1 MGKVAESLEN
11 WLACGLAQRRTQ
23 ARIDRC
29 GERWSRGGIHQR
41 FDAAMANLPEESAE
55 AVAEAASTLF
65 ADALWLD
72 ELIDTLASE
81 LRDDPFFEPPFPP
94 LHTDVHQG
102 LVVFQDRRLM
112 IAAGTT
118 GIGPIAAR
126 KSARRGPTSVGFT
139 GRLTVLKFLKA
150 GDALISL
157 WKAPPLKSDF
167 SAATAGRCTR
177 VGERRLEDG
186 DLIVVDGREQGYV
199 IEHARSSLV
208 IIQAEIIL
216 DQAPVR
222 AEFDSATGDYVGCSA
237 NDDGSS
243 RIQMLTTL
251 LRKLAAPGAFAAI
264 ADFLGH
270 PDFFVR
276 WHAMRE
282 LLGIDVEAAL
292 PHLRHMADQDPHP
305 DPRRA
310 ARALLERLERMD
322 A

>member
-1 MGKVAESLEN
+1 MGKAAESLEN
-11 WLACGLAQRRTQ
+11 WLACRLAQRLTQ
-23 ARIDRC
+23 ARIDCC
-29 GERWSRGGIHQR
+29 GERWSRGAIQQR
-41 FDAAMANLPEESAE
+41 FDAAMAKLPEESAE
-55 AVAEAASTLF
+55 AVAAAASTLF
-65 ADALWLD
+65 ADVFWLD

-81 LRDDPFFEPPFPP
+81 LRDDPFFEPPFTP

-102 LVVFQDRRLM
+102 LVVFQDPRLM

-126 KSARRGPTSVGFT
+126 KSAPRGPTSVGLT

-157 WKAPPLKSDF
+157 WKAPPLGPDF
-167 SAATAGRCTR
+167 SAATAGRCIR

-186 DLIVVDGREQGYV
+186 ELIVVDGREQGYV

-208 IIQAEIIL
+208 MIQAEIML

-222 AEFDSATGDYVGCSA
+222 AEYDSATGEYVGCSA

-251 LRKLAAPGAFAAI
+251 LRKLDSPGAFGAI
-264 ADFLGH
+264 ADFLSH

-292 PHLRHMADQDPHP
+292 PHLRRMAAQDPHP

-310 ARALLERLERMD
+310 ARAVLDRIERK
-322 A
+322 AA